1 MVVAGLA
8 VVAAP
13 AFGQAAGKVSDDVV
27 RIGVLNDQS
36 GLYADN
42 TGQGSVVAAR
52 MAVEDHGGE
61 VLGKPVEVVF
71 ADHQN
76 KADIGS
82 NITRQW
88 IDQDGVDVIADVGNS
103 AVALAVQA
111 LTREKNRIHLNTGA
125 ARSEEHTSELQ
136 SLMRIS
142 YA

>member
-52 MAVEDHGGE
+52 MAVEDHGGD
-61 VLGKPVEVVF
+61 VLGKPAAAVF
-71 ADHQN
+71 AAHPN

-82 NITRQW
+82 HHTPRLS
-88 IDQDGVDVIADVGNS
+88 DPGVVDVHAHVCNS
-103 AVALAVQA
+103 PLAPH
-111 LTREKNRIHLNTGA
+111 R
-125 ARSEEHTSELQ
+125 TSPG
-136 SLMRIS
+136 
-142 YA
+142 